1 MDTTEFPLFKK
12 LTPQCKFVFRF
23 KNNFFK
29 ESCSMYWDWFHTKKK
44 NVTLYQLDISMCMSY
59 CCNSWELILEMQ
71 NYKLEE
77 RVKSLS

>member
-1 MDTTEFPLFKK
+1 
-12 LTPQCKFVFRF
+12 
-23 KNNFFK
+23 
-29 ESCSMYWDWFHTKKK
+29 MYWDWFHTKKK